1 MVLVD
6 MGDNIGGGSAG
17 DSTFLLAEL
26 LAQKAQ
32 GWVMVLADPGAVGEA
47 IRAGVGNFFEGMVGG
62 KTDDMHGE
70 SITVRGRVKAVYDG
84 KFIEAEV
91 RHGGARYYDQGLSAL
106 IEVDGGT
113 RDFPNLLL
121 LTSNRQPPYS
131 LRQLESCG
139 IDSRRQKILVV
150 KAAIAFRAAY
160 EPVARRIIE
169 VDTPGATAVNPAR
182 FNYRY
187 AHL

>member
-1 MVLVD
+1 M
-6 MGDNIGGGSAG
+6 
-17 DSTFLLAEL
+17 
-26 LAQKAQ
+26 
-32 GWVMVLADPGAVGEA
+32 
-47 IRAGVGNFFEGMVGG
+47 
-62 KTDDMHGE
+62 
-70 SITVRGRVKAVYDG
+70 
-84 KFIEAEV
+84 

-121 LTSNRQPPYS
+121 LTCKRQPPCS

-139 IDSRRQKILVV
+139 IDPRRQKILEV

-169 VDTPGATAVNPAR
+169 MDTPGATAVNPGR